1 MNDEE
6 KAIMGRHVNYWL
18 KNYRD
23 DDVVIVYGSVLDP
36 AGAYGVGNISVE
48 TEEQVTE
55 ITSNNPASE
64 INKYE
69 VYPIMA
75 IVKQI

>member
-1 MNDEE
+1 M
-6 KAIMGRHVNYWL
+6 
-18 KNYRD
+18 
-23 DDVVIVYGSVLDP
+23 YGSVLDP

>member
-6 KAIMGRHVNYWL
+6 KAIMGRHVNYWKKL
-18 KNYRD
+18 MD
-23 DDVVIVYGSVLDP
+23 DDDAIVYGLMPDP